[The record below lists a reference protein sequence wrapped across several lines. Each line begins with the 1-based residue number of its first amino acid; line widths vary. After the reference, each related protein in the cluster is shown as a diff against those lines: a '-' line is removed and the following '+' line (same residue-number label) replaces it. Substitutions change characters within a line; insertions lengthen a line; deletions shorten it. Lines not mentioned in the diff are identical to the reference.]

1 MIRIIQK
8 ASQIYRKYGSHGLDF
23 IALKLGVDI
32 HEVLETENIEEVYF
46 PDIEAIALKPNLDF
60 ARRNYLICHALG
72 HHLFHRASLWRDYI
86 NLHENGLFGSL
97 EIGRSEITRK
107 EKEADVFAAYF
118 LIPQEKL
125 DPILNEDW
133 FKESTNQITA
143 LVKEFQVP
151 EELARKRLE
160 FEKIF
165 SLNNYSIC

>member
-8 ASQIYRKYGSHGLDF
+8 ASQIYKKYGSKGLDF

-46 PDIEAIALKPNLDF
+46 PDLEAIALKPNLDF
-60 ARRNYLICHALG
+60 PRRNYLICHALG

-97 EIGRSEITRK
+97 EIGMSEIGRK
-107 EKEADVFAAYF
+107 EKEADLFAAYF

-125 DPILNEDW
+125 NPILTQDW
-133 FKESTNQITA
+133 FKESSNQIAA

-151 EELARKRLE
+151 EELAIKRLE

-165 SLNNYSIC
+165 SLNNYSVC